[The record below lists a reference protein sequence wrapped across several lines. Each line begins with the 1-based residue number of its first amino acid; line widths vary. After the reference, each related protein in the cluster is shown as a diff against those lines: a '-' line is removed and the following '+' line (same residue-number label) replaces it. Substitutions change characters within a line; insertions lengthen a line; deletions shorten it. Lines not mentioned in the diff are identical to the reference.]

1 MKGMIGR
8 VIEAEFGLRE
18 EREVEEMMCSHKRNR
33 REEEK
38 ELWPPVFHADWAK
51 P

>member
-8 VIEAEFGLRE
+8 VSVIEAEFGLRE

-38 ELWPPVFHADWAK
+38 EL
-51 P
+51 